1 MRGSRPLRAR
11 PAALSLTL
19 ALGLAACSTCGGGDD
34 DENKDQRQ
42 GAPEVAAPTASLLDQ
57 QGTLA
62 GNGSARANFDVPVQQ
77 GDHLQV
83 TLTST
88 AFDPVLE
95 VTPPGGGALTNDDWQ
110 GSRSESRLGL
120 VAAAPGV
127 MKVTV
132 TSFQPGASGAFR
144 VQVQRVGGATAAP
157 QAGAPTVAGHQL
169 LPAGGTREGEVGP
182 GDATL
187 ADGRANEMIMVQGAD
202 AGPLELRIEATGAT
216 VPLALVMD
224 PQGHSL
230 NPTGSGVYPITQP
243 GPHRLQL
250 IAPAAGQT
258 AGYRATL
265 QSAQQMTT
273 PTLSRSHHQLPPQT
287 TGAALGLGQT
297 QSGQLGD
304 GTDTALPTGEPADLY
319 LLQGRAGQQVR
330 VEMRSEAFDSYLMVV
345 GPSGQHWENDDT
357 SGTLHSALDLQLP
370 SAGTYRVVA
379 TAYRAGMQG
388 PYELKVQ
395 ESRGGNLLAATARTP
410 TPGATTPATAGA
422 EVTRQG
428 SLAQGDQTLNSGEL
442 ADSYNFTWQAGA
454 TYDVSVESS
463 DFDTYVI
470 VRKPDG
476 TQQDNDDVQQGNT
489 NSGLQVAVSQAGAY
503 QVIVTSYRPGETGAY
518 TLRIAPRG
526 GGGGGGGAA
535 APSPAP
541 SAAGGEVTE
550 GELAQGDRTLNS
562 GEFADTHTL
571 NLTAGQ
577 RVRGEA
583 RSTAFDTYLILRE
596 PSGEQQD
603 NDDAPG
609 GGTTNSRI
617 DLVAQQ
623 AGAYQVTVTSYR
635 PGEQGPYQL
644 VVSDGA
650 GGGAAAPSPAPA
662 PQAEAQPATGDMVR
676 GELAQ
681 GDQTL
686 DSGEFADAYSRSF
699 QAGQSVQIRLAS
711 SALDPYLI
719 VRTPSGRQLDNDDL
733 TPQTRNAG
741 VDIPAAEAGTYRI
754 LATSYRPGET
764 GAYELSFG
772 AGQAVPRPSGAG
784 GSAGS
789 GGSEGGRVFG
799 LFAGITDYPDGVG
812 DLPEC
817 ANDAIKLAETLR
829 EAGLLQEANQVV
841 LTDAQAN
848 RQNMRDAMQRF
859 AGEMGPEDIFVFFYS
874 GHGGQTQGSS
884 DPREI
889 DGTDEYL
896 VLHDGPVLDN
906 DLATLFDPVRA
917 RVSVVALD
925 ACFSGGFA
933 KDLITRPGRVGFF
946 SSEEDVLSAVAGQF
960 QAGGYLSHFIRL
972 AVSGDAD
979 MSPRDRVLTVGELSH
994 FLYTQFGRHA
1004 TDVQLQGAYQHL
1016 VVDRGAVT
1024 SDQVLWAY
1032 R

>member
-1 MRGSRPLRAR
+1 
-11 PAALSLTL
+11 
-19 ALGLAACSTCGGGDD
+19 
-34 DENKDQRQ
+34 
-42 GAPEVAAPTASLLDQ
+42 V
-57 QGTLA
+57 
-62 GNGSARANFDVPVQQ
+62 
-77 GDHLQV
+77 
-83 TLTST
+83 
-88 AFDPVLE
+88 
-95 VTPPGGGALTNDDWQ
+95 
-110 GSRSESRLGL
+110 
-120 VAAAPGV
+120 
-127 MKVTV
+127 
-132 TSFQPGASGAFR
+132 
-144 VQVQRVGGATAAP
+144 
-157 QAGAPTVAGHQL
+157 
-169 LPAGGTREGEVGP
+169 
-182 GDATL
+182 
-187 ADGRANEMIMVQGAD
+187 
-202 AGPLELRIEATGAT
+202 
-216 VPLALVMD
+216 
-224 PQGHSL
+224 
-230 NPTGSGVYPITQP
+230 
-243 GPHRLQL
+243 
-250 IAPAAGQT
+250 
-258 AGYRATL
+258 
-265 QSAQQMTT
+265 
-273 PTLSRSHHQLPPQT
+273 
-287 TGAALGLGQT
+287 
-297 QSGQLGD
+297 
-304 GTDTALPTGEPADLY
+304 
-319 LLQGRAGQQVR
+319 
-330 VEMRSEAFDSYLMVV
+330 
-345 GPSGQHWENDDT
+345 
-357 SGTLHSALDLQLP
+357 
-370 SAGTYRVVA
+370 
-379 TAYRAGMQG
+379 
-388 PYELKVQ
+388 
-395 ESRGGNLLAATARTP
+395 
-410 TPGATTPATAGA
+410 
-422 EVTRQG
+422 
-428 SLAQGDQTLNSGEL
+428 
-442 ADSYNFTWQAGA
+442 
-454 TYDVSVESS
+454 
-463 DFDTYVI
+463 
-470 VRKPDG
+470 
-476 TQQDNDDVQQGNT
+476 
-489 NSGLQVAVSQAGAY
+489 
-503 QVIVTSYRPGETGAY
+503 
-518 TLRIAPRG
+518 
-526 GGGGGGGAA
+526 
-535 APSPAP
+535 
-541 SAAGGEVTE
+541 
-550 GELAQGDRTLNS
+550 
-562 GEFADTHTL
+562 
-571 NLTAGQ
+571 
-577 RVRGEA
+577 EA